1 MVETGSHCI
10 KLMPDRRSSLKRRY
24 RLQRQT
30 RTLRWLWFLLW
41 PLPEL
46 PRKLAI
52 ELELRRCERQW
63 R

>member
-1 MVETGSHCI
+1 VVETGSLCI
-10 KLMPDRRSSLKRRY
+10 EVMPDRRSSLKRWY
-24 RLQRQT
+24 RFQRQT
-30 RTLRWLWFLLW
+30 RMLRWLWFLLW
-41 PLPEL
+41 PLSEL

>member
-1 MVETGSHCI
+1 
-10 KLMPDRRSSLKRRY
+10 MPDRRSSLKRRY